1 MGDYIAAW
9 AFRIFARNRFERLR
23 ILQGGDIAFYMYGA
37 RKRVFARIALR
48 NEPLAND
55 KACCER
61 SSFHR
66 CIASER
72 GMCTAGRIH
81 HQDGTDGQQKDA
93 HMQSAAGTD

>member
-1 MGDYIAAW
+1 MGGYIAAW
-9 AFRIFARNRFERLR
+9 AFRIFARNRSERLR
-23 ILQGGDIAFYMYGA
+23 ILRGDDIAFYMYGA
-37 RKRVFARIALR
+37 RRRVSVRIALR

-72 GMCTAGRIH
+72 GMCMAGRIH
-81 HQDGTDGQQKDA
+81 HQDGTDGQQKDV
-93 HMQSAAGTD
+93 HMQSAAGTG